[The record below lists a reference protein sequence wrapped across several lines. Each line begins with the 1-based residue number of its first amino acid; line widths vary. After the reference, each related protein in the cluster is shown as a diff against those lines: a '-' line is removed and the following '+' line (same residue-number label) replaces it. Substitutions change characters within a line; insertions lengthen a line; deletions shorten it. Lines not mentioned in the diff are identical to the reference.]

1 MATQNQE
8 LQEADGR
15 GQSLK
20 VDTEQQN
27 ANGEQ
32 GADRTLATS
41 APVRPAPG
49 ASGPFSLM
57 RRFSDDVDRLFNG
70 VWDSDPFRL
79 ADWPERL
86 GLDGLGEATFW
97 PEIEVQHVG
106 DKLAIQVDV
115 PGVKKEDI
123 SVEVRGNDLCIS
135 GERRSESE
143 RTEDR
148 YYRSERSYGS
158 FCRTVRLPDGAR
170 PDTASATFENGVIKI
185 EMEAAAAQAHGRKIE
200 VREGSAH

>member
-8 LQEADGR
+8 LQQAHSP
-15 GQSLK
+15 GQSSK
-20 VDTEQQN
+20 VDTEQQSPN
-27 ANGEQ
+27 AEQ

-41 APVRPAPG
+41 APIRPAAG

-70 VWDSDPFRL
+70 AWGADPFRL
-79 ADWPERL
+79 ADWPGRL
-86 GLDGLGEATFW
+86 GLDELGEATFW

-106 DKLAIQVDV
+106 DKLAVQVDV

-123 SVEVRGNDLCIS
+123 SIEVRGNDLCIS

-148 YYRSERSYGS
+148 HYRTERSYGS
-158 FCRTVRLPDGAR
+158 FCRTVRLPDGAK
-170 PDTASATFENGVIKI
+170 PDTASATFENGVVKI
-185 EMEAAAAQAHGRKIE
+185 EMEAAAAQTHGRKIE
-200 VREGSAH
+200 VREGSPH